1 MAYAAYAADESGKV
15 PEQAFITSE
24 IFELT
29 DEERIAKV

>member
-1 MAYAAYAADESGKV
+1 MAYAAYAADESGIV